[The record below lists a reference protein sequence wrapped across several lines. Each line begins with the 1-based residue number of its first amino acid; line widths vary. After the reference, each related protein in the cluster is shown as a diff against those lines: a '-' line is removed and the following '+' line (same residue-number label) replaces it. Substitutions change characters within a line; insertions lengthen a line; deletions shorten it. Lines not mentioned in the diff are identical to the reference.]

1 MARNDTTLSVKHGVV
16 TACDPSAVEAQ
27 VPEGVED
34 VGFMAFADCG
44 SLTKVTL
51 PESLRYIGSAAFL
64 NCTALSDIRFR
75 GTRARWNV
83 VRKSADW
90 NEGIPARTVRC
101 KDGAVLIGHAA
112 LEDGTAEDIRR
123 TAREAAIPEGVTEI
137 GMEAFMGFEALESV
151 AIPES
156 VRTISCMAFKDCE
169 RLASVALPSGVRYV
183 GEQAFAGCRSLRSL
197 AIAEGIREIDEWAFV
212 DCAALAEV
220 TLPASLRGIGEYAF
234 LNCTALSDIRFAGT
248 AAQWEDVEKVRGWN
262 RYTAAARVACADGDV
277 LLPPFRVADGILL
290 TWYRG
295 VREAE
300 VPAGVRAVGDLAFD
314 GCASL
319 ASVTLPAGVTKIGW
333 RAFMDCVL
341 LASVA
346 VPDGVT
352 VIGTEAFC
360 NCRSLASVEIPAS
373 VTRIGDSAF
382 SLCMALTDIRFRG
395 TVAQWEAVRKG
406 KYWNSFARAQTVRC
420 TDGEASL
427 SSIR

>member
-1 MARNDTTLSVKHGVV
+1 MARNDTTFSVKHGVV
-16 TACDPSAVEAQ
+16 TACDPSAVEAR

-64 NCTALSDIRFR
+64 DCTALTDIRFR

-112 LEDGTAEDIRR
+112 Q
-123 TAREAAIPEGVTEI
+123 EAAIPDGVTEI

-151 AIPES
+151 AIPGS

-220 TLPASLRGIGEYAF
+220 TLPASLRVIGEYAF

-248 AAQWEDVEKVRGWN
+248 VAQWEDVEKVRGWN

-314 GCASL
+314 DCASL

-333 RAFMDCVL
+333 RAFMDCVR
-341 LASVA
+341 LASVT

-373 VTRIGDSAF
+373 VTRIGNSAF
-382 SLCMALTDIRFRG
+382 SFCMALTDIRFRG

-406 KYWNSFARAQTVRC
+406 KGWNTLARAETVHC
-420 TDGEASL
+420 TDGEAGL